1 MKADIHPTYYPNAT
15 FTCACGAV
23 FTIGS
28 TKEKVNVE
36 ICSKCHPFY
45 TGGQKFI
52 DTQSSIKR
60 FEDARQKA
68 ATFQA
73 TQKKKVEEKKKS
85 DEAPK
90 SLRDMLMG
98 AK

>member
-45 TGGQKFI
+45 TGAEKVLDTAGRVDKFN
-52 DTQSSIKR
+52 SR
-60 FEDARQKA
+60 KA
-68 ATFQA
+68 AA
-73 TQKKKVEEKKKS
+73 AKK
-85 DEAPK
+85 A
-90 SLRDMLMG
+90 